1 MINENKWTNTVQ
13 GIQKK
18 QTSSKYTLD
27 TTRWVNTI
35 PKKNSFNPSTKY
47 SLISFL
53 FVFGLILVSVVK
65 NETKNLE
72 KEINKLNKKIYLT
85 QFNLDQSILDHEV
98 ITSPDNIS
106 ILATEYL
113 NVNLV
118 PYKKSQIEKLDKEIK
133 IVSEKKG
140 GTKYVKKVEVLSKN
154 IKFKLGQNVKKK
166 KLKML
171 KLQELYSNPKA
182 LPTEIKRKAIKEI
195 KKKKTEL
202 LDIYHSPKKSINLKK
217 VGKWT
222 GIQVVKAFFGMPIF
236 PGR

>member
-35 PKKNSFNPSTKY
+35 PKKNSFNPSAKY

-133 IVSEKKG
+133 IVSEKK
-140 GTKYVKKVEVLSKN
+140 
-154 IKFKLGQNVKKK
+154 
-166 KLKML
+166 
-171 KLQELYSNPKA
+171 
-182 LPTEIKRKAIKEI
+182 R
-195 KKKKTEL
+195 
-202 LDIYHSPKKSINLKK
+202 
-217 VGKWT
+217 
-222 GIQVVKAFFGMPIF
+222 
-236 PGR
+236 